1 MTTKSATAPE
11 IAKARIEVFRS
22 GVFTPMNGMP
32 ITFGANDLAGIAAS
46 YDPDNAP
53 APIVVGHPKTDAPAF
68 GWASGFEYDA
78 EADRLFADL
87 DEIAPEFAEAVRAG
101 HYKKVSMSFF
111 PPDAANNPTPGNWY
125 PKHIGFLGAAAPAV
139 AGLKNISFSDDP
151 EAITFEASFS
161 EAAFGERGFED
172 AASLFRNLR
181 EWIID
186 KFSLEEAD
194 KVLPA
199 YRLEWLDST
208 EIETGRTGPAFAAR
222 TSAATPRTI
231 QLTRKAPDMTK
242 PDPNSADFAA
252 REAEINAREAAL
264 AEREKRT
271 RHADHAAFAE
281 SLIAAGKF
289 LATQKDNLVAILD
302 ALPSET
308 EVSFA
313 ESDKTADRPIV
324 DAFKALLEAQ
334 PKFIEFG
341 QVDLG
346 DDPASV
352 APASFASDGKA
363 VDPDQLAL
371 DAKAQAFMAQ
381 NPGTDYLAAVRAVG
395 G

>member
-1 MTTKSATAPE
+1 MTQKSTTAE
-11 IAKARIEVFRS
+11 ARIEVFRS

-32 ITFGANDLAGIAAS
+32 ITFGAADLAGIATS

-68 GWASGFEYDA
+68 GWASSFDYDA

-87 DEIAPEFAEAVRAG
+87 DDIAPEFAEAVRAG

-111 PPDAANNPTPGNWY
+111 PPDAANNPTPGSWY

-139 AGLKNISFSDDP
+139 PGLRNIAFAEDP
-151 EAITFEASFS
+151 EVITFEASFG

-199 YRLEWLDST
+199 YRLEWLDNT
-208 EIETGRTGPAFAAR
+208 EIDPGKSGPAFAGR
-222 TSAATPRTI
+222 PTPASST
-231 QLTRKAPDMTK
+231 TKKVPDMTK
-242 PDPNSADFAA
+242 PDPKPADFAA
-252 REAEINAREAAL
+252 REAEIAARETKL
-264 AEREKRT
+264 AEREQKA
-271 RHADHAAFAE
+271 RHDDHEAFAE
-281 SLIAAGKF
+281 SLIEAGKF
-289 LATQKDNLVAILD
+289 APVQKDNLVAILD
-302 ALPSET
+302 ALPVET
-308 EVSFA
+308 AVSFS
-313 ESDKTADRPIV
+313 ESDKSADRPIA
-324 DAFKALLEAQ
+324 DALKALLEAQ
-334 PKFIEFG
+334 PKFIDFG
-341 QVDLG
+341 QADLG
-346 DDPASV
+346 EDPTKV
-352 APASFASDGKA
+352 NQVSFASDGKA

-371 DAKAQAFMAQ
+371 DAKAQAFMSQ
-381 NPGTDYLAAVRAVG
+381 NPGTDYLTAVRAVG